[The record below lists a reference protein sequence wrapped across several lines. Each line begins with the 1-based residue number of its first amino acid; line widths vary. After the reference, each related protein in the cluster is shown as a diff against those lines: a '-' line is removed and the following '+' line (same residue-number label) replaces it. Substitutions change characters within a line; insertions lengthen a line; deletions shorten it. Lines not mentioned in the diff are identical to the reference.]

1 MSSPTTL
8 ETNGD
13 WLVSW
18 DPEDETKWDKR
29 LAWNTLTVTTVSLTL
44 CFVAWFLPSAIIPKL
59 NALGFTFTKGQLYWM
74 AAMPGLSG
82 GLLRIVWMVLPPKI
96 GTRKMVTLTTL
107 LLLLPVLGWGLLA
120 DEQIHRCLRCIMT
133 IFHTRSLRL
142 AFTVSCQC
150 RIDFHHT

>member
-1 MSSPTTL
+1 MSMTH
-8 ETNGD
+8 ETKGD

-18 DPEDETKWDKR
+18 DPENEATWDKK

-59 NALGFTFTKGQLYWM
+59 NALGFTFTASQLYWM

-96 GTRKMVTLTTL
+96 GTRKMVTLTKIGRAH
-107 LLLLPVLGWGLLA
+107 V
-120 DEQIHRCLRCIMT
+120 
-133 IFHTRSLRL
+133 
-142 AFTVSCQC
+142 
-150 RIDFHHT
+150 